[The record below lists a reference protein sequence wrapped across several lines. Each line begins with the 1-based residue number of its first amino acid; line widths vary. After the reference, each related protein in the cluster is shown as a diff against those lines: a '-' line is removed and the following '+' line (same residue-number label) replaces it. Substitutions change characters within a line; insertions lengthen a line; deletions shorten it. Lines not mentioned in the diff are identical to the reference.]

1 MRVGESQLRK
11 GAIELIALGLLASC
25 PSYGGQ
31 LVERF
36 RDEAGLEVSAG
47 TLYPLLACLRKSGL
61 VVTVWEESPVG
72 PPRKIYE
79 LAEAGKTRLL
89 QMRSEWEVL
98 NAAVERTAKK
108 GVGSNVTA
116 EDDTTLVA

>member
-1 MRVGESQLRK
+1 MGESQLRK
-11 GAIELIALGLLASC
+11 GAIELIVLGLLASR

-47 TLYPLLACLRKSGL
+47 TLYPLLARLRKSGL
-61 VVTVWEESPVG
+61 LDTVWEESPVG
-72 PPRKIYE
+72 PPRKVYE
-79 LAEAGKTRLL
+79 LAESGQVRLVQL
-89 QMRSEWEVL
+89 RLEWEAL

-108 GVGSNVTA
+108 ETR
-116 EDDTTLVA
+116 